1 MITLLLLINCMGIV
15 LISSAD
21 DYCDRRFEKRL
32 ETLSVL
38 NEQLDYLWNRLDE
51 DIGNK

>member
-1 MITLLLLINCMGIV
+1 MGIV
-15 LISSAD
+15 IISHA

-38 NEQLDYLWNRLDE
+38 NEQLDYLWNRLDD
-51 DIGNK
+51 DIGNNTKYALKE

>member
-1 MITLLLLINCMGIV
+1 MGIV
-15 LISSAD
+15 IISHAD
-21 DYCDRRFEKRL
+21 YDYCDRRFEKRL